1 MKTNFFKFAT
11 IALCAVAVVSCSD
24 SSDDSDVTVGGGE
37 GTTEVLYGSLSADK
51 TLLANSTY
59 ELSGAYTVESGAT
72 LTIQEGVTILA
83 QDDSTVDYIL
93 IEQGAK
99 INAQGT
105 ASNPIVMTSELKE
118 HGAWGGL
125 HICGYAKI
133 NCGSGAEGTITA
145 KSEIGNSTYGG
156 NNDADNS
163 GVLSYVRIEYAGYAF
178 SEDSEANGFSFYGV
192 GSGTTL
198 EYLQAY
204 KGGDDGFE
212 WFGGCVDAKYLIATD
227 NNDDSFDWTYGFRG
241 KIQYA
246 IAEQGEGCDCL
257 VEADSNSE
265 STYNTVISH
274 VALANVSFTGET
286 SGSSDSFIKARVGSE
301 IEVYNAI
308 FEGNKN
314 YAFHIT
320 GDRTNDYV
328 VANPSK
334 FAGIYADN
342 TSTSF
347 VKGDFYSSL
356 SYDLGL
362 SFAGTV
368 AQAATATPVD
378 VTALGFDAV
387 DFVGAVGSEDWTAG
401 WSLAL

>member
-1 MKTNFFKFAT
+1 MKAIFFKFAT
-11 IALCAVAVVSCSD
+11 IALCAVAVVSCD
-24 SSDDSDVTVGGGE
+24 DASSDGDVTVG
-37 GTTEVLYGSLSADK
+37 GTTEVLYGSLSENK
-51 TLLANSTY
+51 TLAANTTY

-72 LTIQEGVTILA
+72 LTIEEGVQIIA

-99 INAQGT
+99 IDARGT

-118 HGAWGGL
+118 HGAWGGF

-156 NNDADNS
+156 DNDADNS
-163 GVLSYVRIEYAGYAF
+163 GTLSYIRIEYAGYAF

-227 NNDDSFDWTYGFRG
+227 NNDDSFDWTYGYRG

-257 VEADSNSE
+257 IEADSNSE
-265 STYNTVISH
+265 STYNTVVSH
-274 VALANVSFTGET
+274 VALSNVTFTGVDK
-286 SGSSDSFIKARVGSE
+286 SSSSSDSFVKVRVGSE
-301 IEVYNAI
+301 IEFYNAI
-308 FEGNKN
+308 LKGAKN
-314 YAFHIT
+314 YAFHIS
-320 GDRTNDYV
+320 GDRTHESITSGS
-328 VANPSK
+328 SK

-342 TSTSF
+342 TTASF
-347 VKGDFYSSL
+347 TTAAFYS
-356 SYDLGL
+356 DLGSDL
-362 SFAGTV
+362 GISFAGTTS
-368 AQAATATPVD
+368 AAASATPVSVD
-378 VTALGFDAV
+378 GFEAT
-387 DFVGAVGSEDWTAG
+387 DFVGAVGSVDWTSG